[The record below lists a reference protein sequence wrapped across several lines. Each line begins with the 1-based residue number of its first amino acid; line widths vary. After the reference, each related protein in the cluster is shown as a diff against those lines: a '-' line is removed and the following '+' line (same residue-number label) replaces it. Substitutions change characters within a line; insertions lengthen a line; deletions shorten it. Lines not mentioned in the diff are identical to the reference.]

1 MRQLLSICVT
11 LLGLFSS
18 VYAFGHHKLPLRTHS
33 KNVNGNIIKISEPI
47 HCPSSDIKNAS
58 CVCLFTGANSIIPS
72 DIYSDFIQ
80 ELTSQNI
87 ATYVLT
93 SDLETSKIVIGDNLE
108 KYENVTLVGHSTGCV
123 NALKM
128 CNEFSKIK
136 KLVLMDPVDNRIL
149 ERATKFNPMDKMMD
163 MLVQNI
169 LVRLVSNQG
178 YLNFEKSDDG
188 EETGDNF
195 VLKNIEKVLI
205 INAAKSYEWK
215 LFPLTIPFIP
225 AFGVKKDKLVSYNNN
240 FEVSLLQANEFGHT
254 DILNPL
260 WSNFM
265 HNTISKGHNKRD
277 LHILSEYQLWLA
289 QVISSFSEGTY
300 KEHEYEFKK
309 KIDKL

>member
-11 LLGLFSS
+11 FLGLFSS
-18 VYAFGHHKLPLRTHS
+18 AYSFGHHKLPLRTHS

-93 SDLETSKIVIGDNLE
+93 SDLEASKIVIGDNLE

-163 MLVQNI
+163 LLVQNI

-178 YLNFEKSDDG
+178 YLNFEKSDSD
-188 EETGDNF
+188 ETSDNF
-195 VLKNIEKVLI
+195 ILKNIEKVLI

-215 LFPLTIPFIP
+215 LFPFTIPFIP
-225 AFGVKKDKLVSYNNN
+225 AFDIKKDKVVSFNKD
-240 FEVSLLQANEFGHT
+240 FEVSMVIANGFGHT

-277 LHILSEYQLWLA
+277 LNVLSEYQSWLA